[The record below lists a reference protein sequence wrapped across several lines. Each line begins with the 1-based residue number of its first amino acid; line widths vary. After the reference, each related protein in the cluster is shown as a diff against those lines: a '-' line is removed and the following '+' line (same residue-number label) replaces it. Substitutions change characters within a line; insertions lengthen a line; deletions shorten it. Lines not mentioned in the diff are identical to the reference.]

1 VKKEN
6 FMKYV
11 KNARIWIK
19 ENKELGEKWVQDH
32 IAEEPSILGLGNL
45 ILKEF
50 VAQPIHQR

>member
-1 VKKEN
+1 
-6 FMKYV
+6 MKYV